1 MVFRK
6 EAELLVVLQAACSKP
21 KTISWAVID
30 FPKEIQGNTCMCVLS
45 KMKMVPSL
53 LYFESKV
60 VVFIIEAVLLHQMF
74 THCCLANHKPKFF
87 V

>member
-1 MVFRK
+1 MVFTK
-6 EAELLVVLQAACSKP
+6 EADLLVVLQAACFKP
-21 KTISWAVID
+21 KAISWGVSD
-30 FPKEIQGNTCMCVLS
+30 FPIEIQVNTCMCVLS
-45 KMKMVPSL
+45 KMKMVLSL
-53 LYFESKV
+53 LYFKSNV